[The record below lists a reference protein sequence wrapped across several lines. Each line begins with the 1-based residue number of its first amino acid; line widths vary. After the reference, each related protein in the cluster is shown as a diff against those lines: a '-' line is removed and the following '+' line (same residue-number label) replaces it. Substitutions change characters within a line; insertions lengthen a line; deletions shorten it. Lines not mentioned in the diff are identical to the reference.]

1 MSVNIVRKA
10 TYVCEPR
17 DITIEVELP
26 VNSRRL
32 FISLKVGDKIAK
44 KSSFRF
50 EDFPTKE
57 KEYENYVKR
66 FCTAFLLYTE
76 DDLYD
81 YTDNYM
87 AALNAHRN
95 LKKVSNK
102 LGKLIWKRT

>member
-1 MSVNIVRKA
+1 MSVNIIRKA
-10 TYVCEPR
+10 NYVCEPR
-17 DITIEVELP
+17 DITIEIDLP

-32 FISLKVGDKIAK
+32 FISLKVGNKLAK

-57 KEYENYVKR
+57 KEYDEYVKR

-87 AALNAHRN
+87 AALNAYRN
-95 LKKVSNK
+95 LKKVSSK
-102 LGKLIWKRT
+102 LGKLIWSRP

>member
-1 MSVNIVRKA
+1 MSVNIIRKA
-10 TYVCEPR
+10 NYVCEPR

-32 FISLKVGDKIAK
+32 FVSLKVGNKLAK

-57 KEYENYVKR
+57 KEYDEYVKR
-66 FCTAFLLYTE
+66 FCTAFLIYIE

-81 YTDNYM
+81 YTDDYM

>member
-1 MSVNIVRKA
+1 MSVNIIRKA
-10 TYVCEPR
+10 NYVCEPR

-32 FISLKVGDKIAK
+32 FVSLKVGNKLAK

-57 KEYENYVKR
+57 KEYDEYVKR
-66 FCTAFLLYTE
+66 FCTAFLIYTE

-81 YTDNYM
+81 YTDDYM